1 MSDQEKNNE
10 ALVRNFF
17 EVLSAGDLDTLRGM
31 FRKDACWTAMS
42 KEIPGAGPHPGRDH
56 IIDEFLAPVRGM
68 FIEGDP
74 KVIIHKLTAKDNMVY
89 AETQAVGTF
98 QAGNM
103 YDNLYCW
110 AFEIIDGQI
119 DQIREYMDSHYV
131 MSVVP
136 S

>member
-1 MSDQEKNNE
+1 
-10 ALVRNFF
+10 
-17 EVLSAGDLDTLRGM
+17 M
-31 FRKDACWTAMS
+31 FREDACWTAMS

-56 IIDEFLAPVRGM
+56 IIDEFLAPVRGL
-68 FIEGDP
+68 FIDGDP
-74 KVIIHKLTAKDNMVY
+74 KVTIHKLMAKDNMVY
-89 AETQAVGTF
+89 AETQATGTF
-98 QAGNM
+98 QHGQM

-119 DQIREYMDSHYV
+119 DQVREYMDSHYI

>member
-1 MSDQEKNNE
+1 MSDVETQNE
-10 ALVRNFF
+10 ELVKNFF
-17 EVLSAGDLDTLRGM
+17 ETLSSGDLETLRGM
-31 FRKDACWTAMS
+31 FREDACWTAMS

-56 IIDEFLAPVRGM
+56 IIDEFLAPVRGL

-74 KVIIHKLTAKDNMVY
+74 KVSIHKLTAKDNVVY
-89 AETQAVGTF
+89 AETRALGTF
-98 QAGNM
+98 QTGTV

-119 DQIREYMDSHYV
+119 DQVREYMDSPYI
-131 MSVVP
+131 MNVV